1 MEIRYLFFDKNC
13 NMKRLDYGRIII
25 FSFMIFFGIALCYFK
40 NEVKD
45 YSVIAIAFGL
55 LGFIK
60 FIKNVVL
67 RFVLFILLLCI
78 STITLLIIYNYL

>member
-1 MEIRYLFFDKNC
+1 
-13 NMKRLDYGRIII
+13 MKSLDYGRIII